1 MTSLSN
7 GSLLIFL
14 NYRPVPNKCK
24 EILLFSANISPFTSI
39 VKNIFANANK
49 TFYYSEIFTY

>member
-24 EILLFSANISPFTSI
+24 EILLFSANISLFMSI
-39 VKNIFANANK
+39 TKNIFVKANK
-49 TFYYSEIFTY
+49 TFYKSEIFTY